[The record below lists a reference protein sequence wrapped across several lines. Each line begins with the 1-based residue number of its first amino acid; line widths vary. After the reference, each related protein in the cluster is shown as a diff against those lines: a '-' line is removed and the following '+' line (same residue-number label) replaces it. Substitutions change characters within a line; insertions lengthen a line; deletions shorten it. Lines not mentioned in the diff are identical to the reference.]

1 MVGRRGHGFT
11 GHGEEFGMG
20 FSVTYVSGELVGM
33 GFFFFSFFFL
43 FFFFSRFKY
52 FQVDSVTLLK
62 FGLYSSI
69 NTLPSLV

>member
-33 GFFFFSFFFL
+33 GFFFFS
-43 FFFFSRFKY
+43 RFKY